1 MRLSRPETMVAKM
14 RVVIMRWREV
24 GRLEYFLE
32 EELYNIKI
40 TSFKWTY
47 LQNRDR
53 FTDLRE

>member
-32 EELYNIKI
+32 EELYNIII

>member
-1 MRLSRPETMVAKM
+1 MVANI

-32 EELYNIKI
+32 AELYNIKI
-40 TSFKWTY
+40 ISFKWTC

-53 FTDLRE
+53 VIDLRE

>member
-14 RVVIMRWREV
+14 RGVIMRWREV
-24 GRLEYFLE
+24 GRVEYFLE